1 MEYTNMKLPV
11 LLLTV
16 SAAAVA
22 QQTLVDLRTQSKS
35 IDFSAAVST
44 KPITVGTSLP
54 TNCTTGQMFFRSSAV
69 AGANLFGCTS
79 TNTWT
84 ALNAQEPE
92 ESVIAPTSG
101 SGSAYAPT
109 TNCPQSLAFLQ
120 IYDFVPDVANTVV
133 SPTLNICGLGALP
146 IIHNDSTNLQVGE
159 LQPGHAYPLVVNPTV
174 TAFLINWEQLQP
186 DGSQSVQVTRVGN
199 IATIGYR
206 PAVIPDKIN
215 TQTLTNFWDFSGA
228 ALRPPRSSVANLPA
242 ASANTGKL
250 IEVTDGASLCDVTT
264 GGGST
269 VVTAVS
275 NGTSWIA
282 PNCLPP
288 TLITAVANLPAAS
301 ANTGKLVEV
310 TDGNSL
316 CDVTTGGGSTTVLAV
331 SNGTS
336 WIAPNC
342 LPSTL
347 ITTVANLPV
356 ASANT
361 GKLVEV
367 TDGASVCDVTTGGGS
382 TVVVAISNG
391 TSWTA
396 PNCSTPTS
404 IATSTQGWLYPLD
417 VPPSGNSGTQALTAN
432 KVVLY
437 AVQPKVNYTIR
448 RFTTL
453 GTVTT
458 SKGLTACMYT
468 SAGSLIANSS
478 SHYVGTGS
486 SATPNMATGG
496 PLSLS
501 AGGFYYLAFTG
512 EDNLTAL
519 NLNVW
524 GAASTP
530 QTMLNVN
537 SAAAIAKC
545 TQSSTGTGANLACP
559 SSCTVTADNGAAFM
573 TGWVLL
579 P

>member
-1 MEYTNMKLPV
+1 
-11 LLLTV
+11 
-16 SAAAVA
+16 
-22 QQTLVDLRTQSKS
+22 
-35 IDFSAAVST
+35 
-44 KPITVGTSLP
+44 
-54 TNCTTGQMFFRSSAV
+54 
-69 AGANLFGCTS
+69 
-79 TNTWT
+79 
-84 ALNAQEPE
+84 
-92 ESVIAPTSG
+92 
-101 SGSAYAPT
+101 
-109 TNCPQSLAFLQ
+109 
-120 IYDFVPDVANTVV
+120 
-133 SPTLNICGLGALP
+133 
-146 IIHNDSTNLQVGE
+146 
-159 LQPGHAYPLVVNPTV
+159 
-174 TAFLINWEQLQP
+174 
-186 DGSQSVQVTRVGN
+186 
-199 IATIGYR
+199 
-206 PAVIPDKIN
+206 
-215 TQTLTNFWDFSGA
+215 
-228 ALRPPRSSVANLPA
+228 
-242 ASANTGKL
+242 
-250 IEVTDGASLCDVTT
+250 
-264 GGGST
+264 
-269 VVTAVS
+269 VS

-288 TLITAVANLPAAS
+288 TLITTVANLPAAS

-310 TDGNSL
+310 TDGASL
-316 CDVTTGGGSTTVLAV
+316 CDVTTGGGSTKVLAV

-342 LPSTL
+342 LPPTL

-367 TDGASVCDVTTGGGS
+367 TDGASLCDVTNGGGS
-382 TVVVAISNG
+382 SVVVAISNG

-417 VPPSGNSGTQALTAN
+417 VPPSGNSGTQTLTAN

-486 SATPNMATGG
+486 SATPNMATVG

-559 SSCTVTADNGAAFM
+559 SSCTVTADGGAAFM
-573 TGWVLL
+573 SGWVLL

>member
-1 MEYTNMKLPV
+1 MKLPV

-35 IDFSAAVST
+35 VDFSAAVST

-54 TNCTTGQMFFRSSAV
+54 ASCTTGQMLFRSNAV

-92 ESVIAPTSG
+92 ESVVAPTSG

-120 IYDFVPDVANTVV
+120 IYDFVPDVANTVI

-146 IIHNDSTNLQVGE
+146 ITHNDSTNLTVGE
-159 LQPGHAYPLVVNPTV
+159 LQPGHVYPLVVNPGV

-186 DGSQSVQVTRVGN
+186 DGSQSIQVTRVGPV
-199 IATIGYR
+199 ATIGYR

-215 TQTLTNFWDFSGA
+215 TQTLSNFWDLSSGA
-228 ALRPPRSSVANLPA
+228 FRPPRSTVANLPS
-242 ASANTGKL
+242 ASANSGKL

-264 GGGST
+264 GGGSA
-269 VVTAVS
+269 VVAAIS

-282 PNCLPP
+282 ANCTPP
-288 TLITAVANLPAAS
+288 TI
-301 ANTGKLVEV
+301 
-310 TDGNSL
+310 
-316 CDVTTGGGSTTVLAV
+316 
-331 SNGTS
+331 
-336 WIAPNC
+336 
-342 LPSTL
+342 
-347 ITTVANLPV
+347 ITTVANLPS
-356 ASANT
+356 ASANS

-382 TVVVAISNG
+382 IIVLAVSNGTSWIAPNCTLPTLITTVASLPSASANSGKLVEVTDGASVCDATIGGGSTVVVAISNG
-391 TSWTA
+391 TAWIS
-396 PNCSTPTS
+396 PNCSPPTA
-404 IATSTQGWLYPLD
+404 ITTSTQGWLYPLD
-417 VPPSGNSGTQALTAN
+417 VPPSGNSGTQTLTAN

-437 AVQPKVNYTIR
+437 AVQPKANYTIR
-448 RFTTL
+448 RYTTL

-458 SKGLTACMYT
+458 NKGLTACMYT
-468 SAGSLIANSS
+468 SAGSLVANSS

-486 SATPNMATGG
+486 SATPNMATGA
-496 PLSLS
+496 PLSLL
-501 AGGFYYLAFTG
+501 AGGYYYMGFTG
-512 EDNLTAL
+512 EDNLSAL

-524 GAASTP
+524 GSVSTP

-537 SAAAIAKC
+537 SAAAVAKC
-545 TQSSTGTGANLACP
+545 TQSSTGTGVNLACP
-559 SSCTVTADNGAAFM
+559 STCTVIPDSGAASM
-573 TGWVLL
+573 TGWVLM